1 MEYLLVIIVLVGSI
15 FGLYFFIKKQ
25 IKTNSEVS
33 NSNLESKLDAFVQTL
48 KDENNKNLKEHL
60 TDTKNDQS
68 KITRTFGEQIKNV
81 TKSLTEIDKTN
92 KQILNYQESL
102 QSFFG
107 FFTICLVL
115 YSVLTWVLVLTKRL
129 LSIIL
134 LCIRSRVLLE
144 RNGTST
150 RSTRIVRLILLH
162 RWLTKGRV

>member
-81 TKSLTEIDKTN
+81 TKS
-92 KQILNYQESL
+92 
-102 QSFFG
+102 
-107 FFTICLVL
+107 
-115 YSVLTWVLVLTKRL
+115 
-129 LSIIL
+129 
-134 LCIRSRVLLE
+134 
-144 RNGTST
+144 
-150 RSTRIVRLILLH
+150 
-162 RWLTKGRV
+162 